1 MRLFAV
7 FGGVKKVDYLKRLLV
22 GRPLKS
28 SEDEGQSLSRFA
40 ALAML
45 SSDALS
51 SVAYGTEQIV
61 VVLVTLSAAAIWYS
75 LPIAAVVLVLLTSLI
90 LSYRQIIHAYP
101 HGGGAYVVSSEN
113 LGKNAGLIAGG
124 SLLIDYMLTVAV
136 SVSAG
141 AEAITSAIPSL
152 YAHRVA
158 ISIVIVL
165 LIMLMNLRGLRES
178 AGFLMFPVYTFIAVI
193 TILILYGLFKVVT
206 GMDAYQATAAP
217 GALVPGVTIALL
229 LRAFSSGSSSLTG
242 VEAISNAV
250 PFFKKPKAKNA
261 AGTLA
266 MMGLIL
272 GFFFTGI
279 TFLNYWYGIV
289 PTTEV
294 TVLSQ
299 VGSAVFGGQGIMYY
313 LLQFSTALILAVA
326 ANTGFSAFPVLAY
339 NLAKDKYLPHN
350 YQDRGDR
357 LGYSNGII
365 TLALGSIVLLL
376 IFQGS
381 TERLIPLYS
390 VGVFIPFTLS
400 QTGMV
405 LKWRKE
411 GKNWFRKSIANIIGA
426 VISFS
431 IVVILFVF
439 RLPDIW
445 PFFIIMPILM
455 YIFYRI
461 HTHYKN
467 VAEQLRIAND
477 EPIKIH
483 EYDGNTV
490 VVLVGNVTQVNV
502 GALNYAQSI
511 GDYVIAMH
519 VSLEENEEKEKE
531 IRAEFKKHF
540 PDIRFSVVRSPYR
553 SIINPVTRYV
563 KRISKTAKERNYTTT
578 VLIPEFVPNKAWK
591 RSLHNQTALRLRLK
605 LAYRDDIIIST
616 YNYHLKK

>member
-1 MRLFAV
+1 M
-7 FGGVKKVDYLKRLLV
+7 DYLKRLLV

-28 SEDEGQSLSRFA
+28 SENDDQNLSRFA

-75 LPIAAVVLVLLTSLI
+75 LPIAFVVLILLASLI

-124 SLLIDYMLTVAV
+124 SLLVDYMLTVAV

-141 AEAITSAIPSL
+141 AEAIASAIPAL
-152 YAHRVA
+152 YHHRVL
-158 ISIVIVL
+158 ISVIIVL
-165 LIMLMNLRGLRES
+165 LLMLMNLRGLRES
-178 AGFLMFPVYTFIAVI
+178 AGLLMVPVYSFIAVI
-193 TILILYGLFKVVT
+193 TVLIIVGLLKIVS
-206 GMDAYQATAAP
+206 GAAP
-217 GALVPGVTIALL
+217 LHSTAQVGAIVPGISVALL

-250 PFFKKPKAKNA
+250 PFFKKPRAKNA

-279 TFLNYWYGIV
+279 TFLNYWFGIV
-289 PTTEV
+289 PTAEV

-299 VGSAVFGGQGIMYY
+299 VGEAVFGKGIMYY
-313 LLQFSTALILAVA
+313 VLQFVTALILAVA

-339 NLAKDKYLPHN
+339 NLAKDKFLPHR

-365 TLALGSIVLLL
+365 TLSLGSIILLL

-411 GKNWFRKSIANIIGA
+411 GQHWFRKSIANMIGA
-426 VISFS
+426 LISFA
-431 IVVILFVF
+431 IVLILFVY

-445 PFFIIMPILM
+445 PFFIIMPILI
-455 YIFYRI
+455 YAFYKV
-461 HTHYKN
+461 HEHYKN
-467 VAEQLRIAND
+467 VAEQLRLVD
-477 EPIKIH
+477 DVELH
-483 EYDGNTV
+483 EYAGNTV
-490 VVLVGNVTQVNV
+490 IVLVGNVTQVNI
-502 GALNYAQSI
+502 GAINYARSI

-519 VSLEENEEKEKE
+519 VSLEENEEKERE
-531 IRAEFKKHF
+531 IRHEFREKF
-540 PDIRFSVVRSPYR
+540 PDVRFSVVRSPYR
-553 SIINPVTRYV
+553 SIVNPVSRYV
-563 KRISKTAKERNYTTT
+563 DRVSKNAKEHNYTTT
-578 VLIPEFVPNKAWK
+578 VLIPEFVPNRTWK
-591 RSLHNQTALRLRLK
+591 RSLHNQTALRLRFRLS
-605 LAYRDDIIIST
+605 YRDDIIIST